1 MLGHGG
7 PHRMADG
14 TSRAPF
20 VTNGGPV
27 VTKSG
32 LARPRLGPMT
42 DATDWFARWQ
52 PVRRRAEVAFWVVV
66 LALQAGFNTL
76 VQRMD
81 RPQLALWQPLVWE
94 VSSAIVL
101 GLLVPAVVAFERR
114 YPLRWGVLRAN
125 LPWHLA
131 ATLVFCVLHVAG
143 MVALRAVAYAAL
155 GQAYEVGSWAG
166 MLAYEYLKDVR
177 TYAMILAAAL
187 SWRLL
192 LLRLQGE
199 ARVLD
204 APEPPAGP
212 AAQTAVPIAPPARPE
227 RFLVRKLR
235 REFLIAAADIEHV
248 QAQGNY
254 VGLHVNG
261 HDYLLRATLTEFLD
275 QLDPA
280 RFVRVHRSHAVNLD
294 RVAQIEPLDSGDARV
309 TMRGGSVVPV
319 SRRYRD
325 ALGR

>member
-1 MLGHGG
+1 MVYALAAPRPSG
-7 PHRMADG
+7 G
-14 TSRAPF
+14 TSCRYF
-20 VTNGGPV
+20 VTSGTPL

-32 LARPRLGPMT
+32 RPAPTLAAMANP
-42 DATDWFARWQ
+42 TDWFARYQ
-52 PVRRRAEVAFWVVV
+52 PLRRRAEVVFWAVV

-76 VQRMD
+76 VQRLD
-81 RPQLALWQPLVWE
+81 RPSLALWQPLVWE

-101 GLLVPAVVAFERR
+101 GLLVPAVVAWERR
-114 YPLRWGVLRAN
+114 YPLRWGVLRAH
-125 LPWHLA
+125 LPWHLV
-131 ATLVFCVLHVAG
+131 ATLAFCVLHVAG
-143 MVALRAVAYAAL
+143 MVALRQAAYAAL
-155 GQAYEVGSWAG
+155 GQMYDVGSWTG

-177 TYAMILAAAL
+177 TYALVLAAVL
-187 SWRLL
+187 SYRLL
-192 LLRLQGE
+192 MLRLQGE

-204 APEPPAGP
+204 APEPPAGSAAAP
-212 AAQTAVPIAPPARPE
+212 AAPLARPE

-235 REFLIAAADIEHV
+235 REFLVAATDIECL

-254 VGLHVNG
+254 VGLRVNG
-261 HDYLLRATLTEFLD
+261 HDYLLRATLTDFLE

-309 TMRGGSVVPV
+309 TMRDGSVVPV

-325 ALGR
+325 ALG

>member
-1 MLGHGG
+1 MVHRATALLHGIG
-7 PHRMADG
+7 ANCRHFVTSGEPAVTKTGRQTPRLHAMAD
-14 TSRAPF
+14 S
-20 VTNGGPV
+20 
-27 VTKSG
+27 
-32 LARPRLGPMT
+32 
-42 DATDWFARWQ
+42 TDWFARYQ
-52 PVRRRAEVAFWVVV
+52 PVRRRAEVAFWVAV

-81 RPQLALWQPLVWE
+81 RPSLALWQPLVWE

-101 GLLVPAVVAFERR
+101 GLLVPAVVAWERR
-114 YPLRWGVLRAN
+114 YPLRWGVLRAH
-125 LPWHLA
+125 LPWHLV

-143 MVALRAVAYAAL
+143 MVALRQAAYAAL
-155 GQAYEVGSWAG
+155 GQVYDVGSWAG
-166 MLAYEYLKDVR
+166 MLVYEYLKDVR
-177 TYAMILAAAL
+177 TYALILAAAL
-187 SWRLL
+187 SYRLL
-192 LLRLQGE
+192 MLRLQGE

-204 APEPPAGP
+204 APEPPAGSAATP
-212 AAQTAVPIAPPARPE
+212 AAPAARPE

-235 REFLIAAADIEHV
+235 REFLVAAADIECL

-254 VGLHVNG
+254 VGLRVNG
-261 HDYLLRATLTEFLD
+261 HDYLLRATLTEFLE

-294 RVAQIEPLDSGDARV
+294 RVAEIEPLDSGDARV

>member
-1 MLGHGG
+1 
-7 PHRMADG
+7 MA
-14 TSRAPF
+14 
-20 VTNGGPV
+20 
-27 VTKSG
+27 
-32 LARPRLGPMT
+32 
-42 DATDWFARWQ
+42 DATDWFARYQ
-52 PVRRRAEVAFWVVV
+52 PVRRRAEVAFWVAV

-101 GLLVPAVVAFERR
+101 GLLVPAVVAWERR
-114 YPLRWGVLRAN
+114 FPLRWGALRRHLA
-125 LPWHLA
+125 WHLG
-131 ATLVFCVLHVAG
+131 ATVVFCGVHVAG
-143 MVALRAVAYAAL
+143 MVALRKAAYAAL
-155 GQAYEVGSWAG
+155 GQPYEVGSWAG

-187 SWRLL
+187 SYRLL
-192 LLRLQGE
+192 MLRLQGE

-204 APEPPAGP
+204 APEPPAGTATAAPP
-212 AAQTAVPIAPPARPE
+212 APARPE

-235 REFLIAAADIEHV
+235 REFLVAAADIECL

-254 VGLHVNG
+254 VGLRVNG
-261 HDYLLRATLTEFLD
+261 HDYLLRATLTEFLE

-294 RVAQIEPLDSGDARV
+294 RVAEIEPLDSGDARV

-325 ALGR
+325 ALGG

>member
-1 MLGHGG
+1 V
-7 PHRMADG
+7 
-14 TSRAPF
+14 TS
-20 VTNGGPV
+20 GGPV

-32 LARPRLGPMT
+32 RRAPKLAAMA

-52 PVRRRAEVAFWVVV
+52 PVRQRAEVAFWVVV

-101 GLLVPAVVAFERR
+101 GLLVPAVVAWERR
-114 YPLRWGVLRAN
+114 FPLRWGVLRRH

-131 ATLVFCVLHVAG
+131 GTVMFCVAHVAG
-143 MVALRAVAYAAL
+143 MVALRKATYAAM
-155 GQAYEVGSWAG
+155 GQTYEVASWAG
-166 MLAYEYLKDVR
+166 MFAYEYLKDVR
-177 TYAMILAAAL
+177 TYALILAAAL
-187 SWRLL
+187 SYRLL
-192 LLRLQGE
+192 MLRLQGE

-204 APEPPAGP
+204 APEPPAGAAATP
-212 AAQTAVPIAPPARPE
+212 APEAAARPE

-235 REFLIAAADIEHV
+235 REFLVAAADIECL

-254 VGLHVNG
+254 VGLRVNG
-261 HDYLLRATLTEFLD
+261 HDYLLRATLTEFLA

-294 RVAQIEPLDSGDARV
+294 RVAEIEPLDSGDARV